1 MKDTIIMS
9 RSLQDVLLFLSVLVI
24 IGFSAVESSAQ
35 TKKRIGLP
43 EGANSVEIK
52 GSISGK
58 RYALYE
64 IWADKGD
71 VWEVDLDSGNEYIGY
86 TVKAPN
92 GDRYD
97 FLEPSPAKGF
107 YLIRVEL
114 NSTGSRSRK
123 PAAFTLNIKFEMEP
137 GQPIS

>member
-1 MKDTIIMS
+1 MKDTIFMN
-9 RSLQDVLLFLSVLVI
+9 RSLQRVFLFLSVLVI

-97 FLEPSPAKGF
+97 FLEPSPAEGF

>member
-1 MKDTIIMS
+1 MKQ
-9 RSLQDVLLFLSVLVI
+9 SLQKATLFLSVLAI

-43 EGANSVEIK
+43 EGANSVEVK

-58 RYALYE
+58 RFALYE

-97 FLEPSPAKGF
+97 FLEPSPTEGY

-114 NSTGSRSRK
+114 NSTGSRSKK
-123 PAAFTLNIKFEMEP
+123 PAAFTLKINFEMEP
-137 GQPIS
+137 GRPIS

>member
-1 MKDTIIMS
+1 MT
-9 RSLQDVLLFLSVLVI
+9 RSLKLALVFLCVLTI
-24 IGFSAVESSAQ
+24 IGFSAAEGSAQ
-35 TKKRIGLP
+35 SKKRIGLP
-43 EGANSVEIK
+43 EGANSVEVK

-71 VWEVDLDSGNEYIGY
+71 VWEVALESDNKYIGY

-92 GDRYD
+92 GARYD
-97 FLEPSPAKGF
+97 FLEPSPAEGY

-114 NSTGSRSRK
+114 NSTGSRTKK
-123 PAAFTLNIKFEMEP
+123 PAAFTLDIKFEMEP